1 VRIRNSVIN
10 LQPFPK
16 SPKKGKNVLIPPYF
30 VETAIRNQI
39 VLHEDKKY
47 YATAEET
54 YGADVETLVQ
64 EEDAQPLSEP
74 IVQPIKIRNFAVK
87 EKNLPVTRYEKSFML
102 DLMDHPSMI
111 RNVLVA
117 GHLHHGKTSLLDM
130 MVLETH
136 QMAWDAD
143 KPVGV
148 ALEYAHARGGGGV
161 QHTSHW

>member
-1 VRIRNSVIN
+1 MGLIQLEN
-10 LQPFPK
+10 LTPQQNPLSDLFDAT
-16 SPKKGKNVLIPPYF
+16 SS
-30 VETAIRNQI
+30 TAIRNQI

-54 YGADVETLVQ
+54 YGADVEILVE

-74 IVQPIKIRNFAVK
+74 IVQPIKVRNFAVK
-87 EKNLPVTRYEKSFML
+87 EKDLPVTRYEKSFML

-111 RNVLVA
+111 RNVVVA

-143 KPVGV
+143 RPVSGMIRLSWNS
-148 ALEYAHARGGGGV
+148 ACSIRL
-161 QHTSHW
+161 T